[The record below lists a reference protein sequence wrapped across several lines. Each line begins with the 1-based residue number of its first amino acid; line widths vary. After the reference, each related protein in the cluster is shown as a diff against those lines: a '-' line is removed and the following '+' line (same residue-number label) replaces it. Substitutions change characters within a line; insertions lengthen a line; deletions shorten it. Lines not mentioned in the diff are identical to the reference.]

1 MKDKLTPSFE
11 ATSLD
16 LFNPHRSVIIDMIM
30 IQFIAM
36 IVTMALILL
45 LKGDDMSS
53 ASVSY
58 MLAGLFGS
66 FLMLSGVYS
75 RITR

>member
-1 MKDKLTPSFE
+1 MKDKMAPSFA

-36 IVTMALILL
+36 IVTMALILVL
-45 LKGDDMSS
+45 RGDAMSS

-66 FLMLSGVYS
+66 FLMLSGLYS